1 MATLARSA
9 VHGRIQE
16 QVKVSPGLSLA
27 GIYRNFTIPNRN
39 VARVFEDACNCLV
52 DAFVRRARI
61 IYGERL
67 Y

>member
-16 QVKVSPGLSLA
+16 QVKVSPGRTLA
-27 GIYRNFTIPNRN
+27 GISRNFTILHRN
-39 VARVFEDACNCLV
+39 VVRVFEDARNCLV
-52 DAFVRRARI
+52 DAFVRQVKI

>member
-27 GIYRNFTIPNRN
+27 GISRSFTIPNRN
-39 VARVFEDACNCLV
+39 VARVFEDARNCLV
-52 DAFVRRARI
+52 DAFVRRVRM

>member
-1 MATLARSA
+1 MAHLARSA

-16 QVKVSPGLSLA
+16 QVKVRPGLSPE
-27 GIYRNFTIPNRN
+27 GISRSLTIPNRN
-39 VARVFEDACNCLV
+39 VARVFEDARNCLV
-52 DAFVRRARI
+52 DAFVRRVKI